1 MAVYLGFKPER
12 ATLIVSTGADFI
24 LEIKP
29 ATADGPWP
37 TGTVSR
43 IDVFEASGNVVGDQI
58 DSWTGTA
65 TGPSITYQVE
75 SDTTDAIP
83 DRSHFRLYIAYG
95 DEEPQQDYLRYYG
108 RVARQD

>member
-1 MAVYLGFKPER
+1 MAVNLGFKPER

-29 ATADGPWP
+29 AAVDGPWP
-37 TGTVSR
+37 TGTISR
-43 IDVFEASGNVVGDQI
+43 IDVFESVGNTTGALI
-58 DSWTGTA
+58 DTWTGTV

-75 SDTTDAIP
+75 ADFADAIP
-83 DRSHFRLYIAYG
+83 DRSFFRLYIAYG

-108 RVARQD
+108 RVSRQD